1 MAIINPADL
10 SFNGDEIKALSEAV
24 FESGFSKPE
33 LSKFHTVV
41 TGVAVNKQIA
51 ILGRLN
57 GLVGKGSGECSPTSS
72 TATVSMSEKTW
83 VPKMVSDR
91 LSACWTDL
99 QETFFVYGL
108 KVGVAKADL
117 TSTDFFNFIQDLLS
131 DAMQELVYRLA
142 WFNDVD
148 ADDVDGTGVLTSG
161 TDLAFFNKLNGL
173 FQQMFEVVGAVP
185 ARLTS
190 GLGTRNGGA
199 SYVLQQFVEA
209 DVTNRVVTKM
219 LRRLKVNADLR
230 LRGKADL
237 IYIVTQSVADQ
248 YEAELEDMN
257 SAYTTDKI
265 ENGITI
271 LKKGSITVIAFDFW
285 DRIIAEYYDD
295 GTTLF
300 LPHRA
305 ILATPSNLQI
315 KIENEGSLSEMAVIY
330 DPILKKNHID
340 FAFMFDAKLVEDHLF
355 QIAY

>member
-1 MAIINPADL
+1 MAIINPADI

-33 LSKFHTVV
+33 LKKFHTVV

-57 GLVGKGSGECSPTSS
+57 GLIGGGSGECNPTAS
-72 TATVSMSEKTW
+72 TATVSMSEKKW
-83 VPKMVSDR
+83 IPVMVSDR
-91 LSACWTDL
+91 LTACWTDL
-99 QETFFVYGL
+99 QETFFAYGL
-108 KVGVAKADL
+108 KQGIAKADL
-117 TSTDFFNFIQDLLS
+117 TSTDFFNFIQDLLT

-161 TDLAFFNKLNGL
+161 TPLVFFNKLNGL
-173 FQQMFEVVGAVP
+173 FQQIFEVVGVTP
-185 ARLTS
+185 ARRTL
-190 GLGTRNGGA
+190 GLDTRNSGA
-199 SYVLQQFVEA
+199 SYALQQFTEA
-209 DVTNRVVTKM
+209 DITNRVVTKM

-237 IYIVTQSVADQ
+237 VYIVTQSVADQ
-248 YEAELEDMN
+248 YEAELEDATAN
-257 SAYTTDKI
+257 YTTEKI
-265 ENGITI
+265 ENGITV

-315 KIENEGSLSEMAVIY
+315 KVENEGSLSEMAVIY
-330 DPILKKNHID
+330 DPIKKENHID
-340 FAFMFDAKLVEDHLF
+340 FAFMFDTKLVENHLV